1 MPGGNGVTSPWW
13 SWEGVVLLLVLV
25 LLLLLLGRLCLREKE
40 TACFRLVDICGVPR
54 PDPGCNRPVQ
64 PRG

>member
-13 SWEGVVLLLVLV
+13 SWEGVVLLVL

-40 TACFRLVDICGVPR
+40 TACFRLVDIGGVPR
-54 PDPGCNRPVQ
+54 PYPGCNRPVQ
-64 PRG
+64 LRG